1 MEESSRQKK
10 YSKLVQKELSEIFQR
25 EYKVPGAQLIT
36 VSVVRTPPDLG
47 MCKVYISILPDAAL
61 VTCTQYLNEH
71 QWEVRQL
78 LGQRIRHQVR
88 HIPELHFYADDTQ
101 QYAARINKI
110 LSEVSATKRDEEE

>member
-1 MEESSRQKK
+1 MEETSRQKK

-25 EYKVPGAQLIT
+25 EYKVPGSQMIT

-61 VTCTQYLNEH
+61 KTSVEYLNEH
-71 QWEVRQL
+71 QWEVRHL

-101 QYAARINKI
+101 QYAARIHKI
-110 LSEVSATKRDEEE
+110 LSDVRTDKRDEEE